1 MFIALLCIIITLL
14 FFSSVMGVVAD
25 NEGGKRA
32 LATIFSGFVIISIL
46 AIIITLAMIM

>member
-1 MFIALLCIIITLL
+1 MFIALLCIVITLL

-32 LATIFSGFVIISIL
+32 LATIFSGFVIVLVL
-46 AIIITLAMIM
+46 AIIITLAMLL